1 MKKIMIIGAGAAG
14 LMTAAL
20 ASVYDNEILVI
31 EKNEKPG
38 KKLYIT
44 GKGRCNLTNA
54 SDMEEVM
61 SNIVTNKRF
70 MYSSFNAF
78 NNYDVMDYFER
89 LSVPLKVERGMRV
102 FPESDK
108 SIDIITALEKECNR
122 NGVRFMF
129 RTSVKGLLFNRLED
143 NEASGDSV
151 KKKSK
156 AYTSEISGVE
166 LIDGRKLY
174 ADAVI
179 VATGGLSYP
188 STGSTGDGYGFA
200 RAVGHNITKCY
211 PSLVSLRVKED
222 FCAEMA
228 GLSLKNIRVSVE
240 KDGKE
245 LYSGFGEM
253 LFTHTGVSGPLI
265 LTCSSVTGIS
275 CEGARLS
282 IDLKPALD
290 EDTLDE
296 RLVRDFKSDT
306 HKQLKSILRGLLP
319 ASMVP
324 VFINVAGIDG
334 SITAANV
341 TKETRQTIIK
351 YMKNFTMNIA
361 GLGGYNE
368 AVITKGGIEVK
379 EVNPSTMES
388 KLCKGLYFAGEVL
401 DIDAF
406 TGGYNL
412 QLAWSTAYAAA
423 KAAGEEYSC

>member
-1 MKKIMIIGAGAAG
+1 MKKIIIIGAGAAG
-14 LMTAAL
+14 LMAAAL
-20 ASVYDNEILVI
+20 ASVYDNKIIVI

-61 SNIVTNKRF
+61 SNIVTNRRF

-108 SIDIITALEKECNR
+108 SIDVITALEKECNR
-122 NGVRFMF
+122 NGVEFMF
-129 RTSVKGLLFNRLED
+129 RTT
-143 NEASGDSV
+143 V
-151 KKKSK
+151 KKLLYNECESLETADDLLKSK
-156 AYTSEISGVE
+156 KAKNSYSAVISGVE
-166 LIDGRKLY
+166 LSDGRKLY

-200 RAVGHNITKCY
+200 RAIGHNVTKCY
-211 PSLVSLRVKED
+211 PSLVSLRVKEA

-240 KDGKE
+240 KEGRE

-265 LTCSSVTGIS
+265 LTCSSVAGIS
-275 CEGARLS
+275 CEGAKLS

-290 EDTLDE
+290 EETLDE

-319 ASMVP
+319 ASMVS
-324 VFINVAGIDG
+324 VFIESAGIDG

-341 TKETRQTIIK
+341 TKETRQAIIKHMKCFSMTII
-351 YMKNFTMNIA
+351 

-368 AVITKGGIEVK
+368 AVITKGGVEVK
-379 EVNPSTMES
+379 EINPSTMES
-388 KLCKGLYFAGEVL
+388 KICRRLYFAGEVL

-423 KAAGEEYSC
+423 NAASDV

>member
-1 MKKIMIIGAGAAG
+1 MKKIIIIGAGAAG
-14 LMTAAL
+14 LMAAAL

-122 NGVRFMF
+122 NGVKFMF
-129 RTSVKGLLFNRLED
+129 RTAVKKLLFDELEID
-143 NEASGDSV
+143 EALNECAKS
-151 KKKSK
+151 KKSK
-156 AYTSEISGVE
+156 SSYTSGISGVE
-166 LIDGRKLY
+166 LSDGRKLY

-179 VATGGLSYP
+179 IATGGLSYP
-188 STGSTGDGYGFA
+188 STGSTGDGYSFA
-200 RAVGHNITKCY
+200 RTVGHSVTKCY
-211 PSLVSLRVKED
+211 PSLVSLRVKEE

-228 GLSLKNIRVSVE
+228 GLSLKNIRVCVE

-265 LTCSSVTGIS
+265 LTCSSVVGIA
-275 CEGARLS
+275 CEGAKLS

-290 EDTLDE
+290 EETLDE

-319 ASMVP
+319 ASMVS
-324 VFINVAGIDG
+324 VFIQTAGIDG

-341 TKETRQTIIK
+341 TKETRQAIIK
-351 YMKNFTMNIA
+351 HMKSFTMNIV

-368 AVITKGGIEVK
+368 AVITKGGVEVK

-401 DIDAF
+401 DVDAF

-423 KAAGEEYSC
+423 KAVCEE